1 MSAGLNRDFG
11 RVLIIMAVI
20 LLGIFLTFDLYRP
33 DSLVRSWFGRSQVPQ
48 RSQPQELIDALRRSR

>member
-1 MSAGLNRDFG
+1 
-11 RVLIIMAVI
+11 MAVI